1 MLYFLPVPLGSELRY
16 ERATRGEKVLQP
28 SANFFKEK
36 GCLFHHHHKLGKA
49 ALHGKDEKSRG
60 VKKVRT
66 EGGKERKVIMV
77 VICTIHLLSDTLP
90 SLVVSI
96 LH

>member
-1 MLYFLPVPLGSELRY
+1 MMGKCYIFSLFPLDMRY

-60 VKKVRT
+60 VKKVWRG
-66 EGGKERKVIMV
+66 EKKE
-77 VICTIHLLSDTLP
+77 
-90 SLVVSI
+90 
-96 LH
+96 